1 MSKETN
7 LRLRANNLHLKNI
20 FTDNYYV
27 ELGNIDIPVI
37 ERILRNEKVNV
48 EEVSYFPI
56 QNKGLGKSN
65 QTDEALK
72 KILPYLFFKNVNSKN
87 ISKQLFITY
96 GVLKYQN
103 NEKKEVFIPVVLI
116 PIKLYFENDEI
127 FIQMISRPIEN
138 PFLLKIFND
147 NNKNSEYTVERLDN
161 IYDIDKLCM
170 SFEKISEFE
179 LKLENYLTFGYLKRN
194 EQIINSSSFQIEN
207 DLSDDCFDTMYSSN
221 TANIYY
227 SDLLNRKQRKAVIA
241 STIGESF
248 TITGY
253 GGTGKTTTLKNIVVN
268 AINQEKRILYLS
280 NMKETLDDVEAFMN
294 KIGLGRNIANFSNS
308 FSSLADEKYQSF
320 EKEESPLMTYDVLQ
334 ENYDYINGF
343 ENKMSGRIL
352 DFRYIDALNELSK
365 LSLIN
370 PKELDIDDLSN
381 IYKHEFKE
389 IVDKL
394 ISIRDSLEKIDS
406 FKNNIWKEIP
416 IINNIM
422 YPDQI
427 IGLIRRILNC
437 FVTFEEEKKKLEN
450 KFSIKEIDNY
460 AMIKNI
466 IYNIENLNIE
476 YVPESWKQV
485 DIKKYIKAKDEY
497 KNLKNDVYSYQEA
510 DYYLNHKFVN
520 IDTISVKNELE
531 SLLGN
536 YYTKDNIS
544 DINELLSNRTNIT
557 ARINRGLYQKENYE
571 KSVKTIKEFANW
583 DFHLQNESL
592 KEMIKLSDFLSS
604 HNVVRRWIHV
614 VNNNQY
620 QKVYPQLEECV
631 ENIER
636 LTKDIADFNE
646 KYPKISNNNLK
657 ELVDII
663 NEYNSLAV
671 ENKNEQNRISTNLK
685 KKLGSNDIDLLVHK
699 IKIHFDNIRSLKQ
712 EKDEYYDLVR
722 EKYDPEALACE
733 NLKAWNDYLTS
744 INNKNIYTNIVKLLT
759 KISEKDNNI
768 KEDNHKII
776 KALHTLRK
784 ACYEL
789 DDLSK
794 ILSGY
799 KIKFKETVF
808 DKKVIE
814 IEKAVEFVR
823 GLYSSNDRMKNIVKV
838 KDNYYVNAEMYFLLD
853 SNLDKKY
860 EIRNRLNNNAEY
872 QELYGKLYHGEKTD
886 ITLISRLLQ
895 NFQLYYDCFKPGN
908 GFIKVLEKETYDD
921 ICEHLNTCQKV
932 SDEINEIFKIYCR
945 IFKDG
950 VSRYY
955 YTSIEDN
962 IVYLNSLLNAKDELL
977 VYLTITKGIMVLNKY
992 KLNKLINYI
1001 INIKDTTF
1009 LVENFKY
1016 TYFKNVEKMYLEIHP
1031 ELADTNAFLDKLK
1044 ETISLEKMYMSKV
1057 ENEVLNHINHIS
1069 GKAYFGGI
1077 KNLDYHGFVRKTKGY
1092 KHLFLST
1099 TDIANLYLD
1108 KDSFDLI
1115 IIDDAH
1121 LFSANEYGDFIYG
1134 NQVIIAGEYQF
1145 HASISNSLISQ
1156 TRNTSTIVLDY
1167 RYLPIPKILLNYSED
1182 LNGIIKQEYSK
1193 NIGLEIVEDGMIEY
1207 LFNLYQKDKSLKI
1220 NYFTRGLRKQR
1231 ELFEAITSYFYDN
1244 GVERKEIFEYLTK
1257 NINISDLREGYLFNS
1272 NYNIVDFED
1281 YYDINVDYISDNM
1294 LDFLLICD
1302 TKLVIYDH
1310 SSLLGNN
1317 NDNYRFYASLEKL
1330 LNSRSNTF
1338 SHIHTNDSL
1347 DIFIKLLE
1355 DEDTLC
1361 YGDKYN
1367 IIYKVMPDDKVKA
1380 LMVLW
1385 GRDSTSETMNVYRDV
1400 YSNYLKN
1407 GWDIQLIMKNELSKD
1422 MEKKALKI
1430 KENF

>member
-1 MSKETN
+1 
-7 LRLRANNLHLKNI
+7 
-20 FTDNYYV
+20 
-27 ELGNIDIPVI
+27 
-37 ERILRNEKVNV
+37 
-48 EEVSYFPI
+48 
-56 QNKGLGKSN
+56 
-65 QTDEALK
+65 
-72 KILPYLFFKNVNSKN
+72 
-87 ISKQLFITY
+87 
-96 GVLKYQN
+96 
-103 NEKKEVFIPVVLI
+103 
-116 PIKLYFENDEI
+116 
-127 FIQMISRPIEN
+127 
-138 PFLLKIFND
+138 
-147 NNKNSEYTVERLDN
+147 
-161 IYDIDKLCM
+161 
-170 SFEKISEFE
+170 
-179 LKLENYLTFGYLKRN
+179 
-194 EQIINSSSFQIEN
+194 
-207 DLSDDCFDTMYSSN
+207 
-221 TANIYY
+221 
-227 SDLLNRKQRKAVIA
+227 
-241 STIGESF
+241 
-248 TITGY
+248 
-253 GGTGKTTTLKNIVVN
+253 
-268 AINQEKRILYLS
+268 
-280 NMKETLDDVEAFMN
+280 
-294 KIGLGRNIANFSNS
+294 
-308 FSSLADEKYQSF
+308 
-320 EKEESPLMTYDVLQ
+320 
-334 ENYDYINGF
+334 
-343 ENKMSGRIL
+343 
-352 DFRYIDALNELSK
+352 
-365 LSLIN
+365 
-370 PKELDIDDLSN
+370 
-381 IYKHEFKE
+381 
-389 IVDKL
+389 
-394 ISIRDSLEKIDS
+394 
-406 FKNNIWKEIP
+406 
-416 IINNIM
+416 M

-712 EKDEYYDLVR
+712 EKDSYYDLVR

-853 SNLDKKY
+853 SNLDKQY

-872 QELYGKLYHGEKTD
+872 QELYGKL
-886 ITLISRLLQ
+886 
-895 NFQLYYDCFKPGN
+895 N
-908 GFIKVLEKETYDD
+908 
-921 ICEHLNTCQKV
+921 
-932 SDEINEIFKIYCR
+932 
-945 IFKDG
+945 
-950 VSRYY
+950 
-955 YTSIEDN
+955 
-962 IVYLNSLLNAKDELL
+962 
-977 VYLTITKGIMVLNKY
+977 
-992 KLNKLINYI
+992 
-1001 INIKDTTF
+1001 
-1009 LVENFKY
+1009 
-1016 TYFKNVEKMYLEIHP
+1016 
-1031 ELADTNAFLDKLK
+1031 
-1044 ETISLEKMYMSKV
+1044 
-1057 ENEVLNHINHIS
+1057 
-1069 GKAYFGGI
+1069 
-1077 KNLDYHGFVRKTKGY
+1077 
-1092 KHLFLST
+1092 
-1099 TDIANLYLD
+1099 
-1108 KDSFDLI
+1108 
-1115 IIDDAH
+1115 
-1121 LFSANEYGDFIYG
+1121 
-1134 NQVIIAGEYQF
+1134 
-1145 HASISNSLISQ
+1145 
-1156 TRNTSTIVLDY
+1156 
-1167 RYLPIPKILLNYSED
+1167 
-1182 LNGIIKQEYSK
+1182 
-1193 NIGLEIVEDGMIEY
+1193 
-1207 LFNLYQKDKSLKI
+1207 
-1220 NYFTRGLRKQR
+1220 
-1231 ELFEAITSYFYDN
+1231 
-1244 GVERKEIFEYLTK
+1244 
-1257 NINISDLREGYLFNS
+1257 
-1272 NYNIVDFED
+1272 
-1281 YYDINVDYISDNM
+1281 
-1294 LDFLLICD
+1294 
-1302 TKLVIYDH
+1302 
-1310 SSLLGNN
+1310 
-1317 NDNYRFYASLEKL
+1317 
-1330 LNSRSNTF
+1330 
-1338 SHIHTNDSL
+1338 
-1347 DIFIKLLE
+1347 
-1355 DEDTLC
+1355 
-1361 YGDKYN
+1361 
-1367 IIYKVMPDDKVKA
+1367 
-1380 LMVLW
+1380 
-1385 GRDSTSETMNVYRDV
+1385 
-1400 YSNYLKN
+1400 
-1407 GWDIQLIMKNELSKD
+1407 
-1422 MEKKALKI
+1422 
-1430 KENF
+1430 